1 MIFRGKVSSK
11 LGGMVGGE
19 LGEAVGLSGAIR
31 QNLNNTAVGRLFE
44 TFPAPKLYVND
55 FNQSFFDLQ
64 DWMRYARVDDAIAE
78 PALDRI
84 ADLALTQKG
93 IDTVDRAQGV
103 RNMNDILDIW
113 NDVQKHI
120 GKI

>member
-1 MIFRGKVSSK
+1 MSSK
-11 LGGMVGGE
+11 LGRMVGGE

-31 QNLNNTAVGRLFE
+31 HNLNNTALGRLFE

-64 DWMRYARVDDAIAE
+64 DWMRYARIDDDIAE
-78 PALDRI
+78 PALDKL

-93 IDTVDRAQGV
+93 ADTITKAQSV

-120 GKI
+120 GEKFENIN